1 MPPARRTAG
10 TSIRSSCEKPP
21 PAIWPAADCVSKKR
35 HGRFFEKGDRA
46 GCGLLGEGAVEE
58 RSDLPAGAVRGEGG
72 AEAPPLNVWG
82 ISSLE

>member
-1 MPPARRTAG
+1 MER
-10 TSIRSSCEKPP
+10 
-21 PAIWPAADCVSKKR
+21 AALTRGPGRLCGSKKR
-35 HGRFFEKGDRA
+35 HSHFFAKGDRA

-58 RSDLPAGAVRGEGG
+58 RSDLPAGAGAVRGEGG

>member
-1 MPPARRTAG
+1 MNREKGAGDGASRPDTGAR
-10 TSIRSSCEKPP
+10 
-21 PAIWPAADCVSKKR
+21 AALRVKKR
-35 HGRFFEKGDRA
+35 HSHFFAKGDRA